1 MTDDGYLVD
10 NRQPE
15 AGRRSAALSTR
26 SDPLSFRHLSDL
38 GIAA

>member
-1 MTDDGYLVD
+1 VTGDCRLLD

-15 AGRRSAALSTR
+15 AGTRSAALSTLLDR
-26 SDPLSFRHLSDL
+26 VSFRHLSDL